1 MEEGGEE
8 VVLFVNKH
16 SKKLLCDVDCLETT
30 SRTSERSHGFLSLHT
45 VLLSDN
51 LGVLFHELGNIDL
64 GSLEH
69 LHLADQGVLHGVD
82 AVALLLDASTNS
94 LSGELGDQR
103 GEIAL
108 GDFLSDDGAHLSTDG
123 VDLRVLSVA
132 GLLVLVGLL
141 AGETDA
147 EDAELVTVGG
157 VDFNV
162 ALNESLPLLDHGAE
176 LIASDVHSVEE
187 SDALVTL
194 NIFNTE
200 SHLAV
205 TLFLVLVEIAE
216 VGFKNTTLKT
226 FGSDFKTGST
236 GDKSLANIAFL
247 ELVGSTDVIPFLL
260 SHGINHLLTLTLLVN
275 LLLGFAYTMR

>member
-1 MEEGGEE
+1 M
-8 VVLFVNKH
+8 
-16 SKKLLCDVDCLETT
+16 LCDVNFLKTT
-30 SRTSERSHGFLSLHT
+30 ARTSERSNSFLSLHT

-51 LGVLFHELGNIDL
+51 LSVLFHELGNIDL

-82 AVALLLDASTNS
+82 AVALLLDASTNG

-162 ALNESLPLLDHGAE
+162 ALNESLPLLNHGAE
-176 LIASDVHSVEE
+176 LIASDVHTVEE
-187 SDALVTL
+187 SDTLITL

-275 LLLGFAYTMR
+275 LLLGFA

>member
-1 MEEGGEE
+1 MP
-8 VVLFVNKH
+8 VTTI
-16 SKKLLCDVDCLETT
+16 LETT

-82 AVALLLDASTNS
+82 AVALLLDASTNG

-108 GDFLSDDGAHLSTDG
+108 RDFLDDDGAHLSTDG
-123 VDLRVLSVA
+123 VDLGVLSVA
-132 GLLVLVGLL
+132 SLLVLVGLL
-141 AGETDA
+141 AGESDA
-147 EDAELVTVGG
+147 EHAELVTVGG
-157 VDFNV
+157 VHFNI

-176 LIASDVHSVEE
+176 LIASNVHSVEE

-194 NIFNTE
+194 NIFHTE

-216 VGFKNTTLKT
+216 IGFKHTTLKT
-226 FGSDFKTGST
+226 FGSNFKTGST
-236 GDKSLANIAFL
+236 GDKSLAHIAFL

-275 LLLGFAYTMR
+275 LLLGFA